1 MHPDSII
8 IDFEKDINGN
18 ITKIIFTTI
27 VKGEIYCYDVPY
39 NHLVLPL
46 AVMMETVL
54 DNEIQKEQMFQ
65 KQIQKEIQELV
76 G

>member
-27 VKGEIYCYDVPY
+27 VNGEVYCYDVPY
-39 NHLVLPL
+39 NSLVLPL

-54 DNEIQKEQMFQ
+54 DNEIQKERMFQ
-65 KQIQKEIQELV
+65 NQIQKEIQELV
-76 G
+76 R